1 MLFDLNPKER
11 VADLYDRKKELE
23 ALSGSL
29 KGERLTVVY
38 GLRRVGKTSLIHA
51 FLNKKEMPY
60 LLIDARKIYQEHA
73 SIPKGSLYEYISAE
87 FVDFV
92 EKLGL
97 ETEES
102 LTKKYPA
109 IFASESITSLLKG
122 INEWCGDRKLVCVLV
137 FDEAQYLR
145 FGGSVKYDM
154 LLAWSI
160 DNLSN
165 LSYILTGSEVGML
178 KEFLKYD
185 DVEAPLYG
193 RFRNEIVLG
202 KFDKEMS
209 KDFLARGFEETGKQI
224 ASDEINSAVDSIGGI
239 VGWLT
244 YYGYYRGVKG
254 LNHEEALGKV
264 FEEGSRMAT
273 KEIEGLISKSRK
285 RYAVAL
291 KAIAAGNANW
301 ADIKMYVTVKS
312 GVISDTRFS
321 ALLQSLVKFG
331 IIEKTREDSYLPADP
346 IIAHAIKNLR
356 P

>member
-51 FLNKKEMPY
+51 FLNKKEAPY
-60 LLIDARKIYQEHA
+60 MLIDARRIYQEHA
-73 SIPKGSLYEYISAE
+73 SIPKGALYEAVSAE
-87 FVDFV
+87 FIDFV

-97 ETEES
+97 ETVES
-102 LTKKYPA
+102 LTQKYPL
-109 IFASESITSLLKG
+109 IFADKKLSSLLKG
-122 INEWCGDRKLVCVLV
+122 MNDWCRDGRLVYVIV

-145 FGGSVKYDM
+145 FGGSVRYDM

-165 LSYILTGSEVGML
+165 LSYVLTGSEVGML

-185 DVEAPLYG
+185 DVDAPLYG

-209 KDFLARGFEETGKQI
+209 KDFLAEGFKETHKRI
-224 ASDEINSAVDSIGGI
+224 APSEISAAADSIDGI
-239 VGWLT
+239 AGWLT

-254 LNHEEALGKV
+254 MDHEEALGKV
-264 FEEGSRMAT
+264 FEEGSQLST

-285 RYAVAL
+285 RYVLAL

-301 ADIKMYVTVKS
+301 AEIKMYVTVK
-312 GVISDTRFS
+312 GGAISDTRLG

-331 IIEKTREDSYLPADP
+331 IIEKTRDDSYVTNDP
-346 IIAHAIKNLR
+346 IIAHAIKKLK